1 MIDINKIKTAVL
13 RGLQK
18 YTDVTI
24 IRANQNAEPPPYPYA
39 TYHITTYATQNR
51 GTYGE
56 YEDGKARK
64 PVKQIYSFTAFSDDY
79 FEAVT
84 LANKMSEW
92 LDYVG
97 TTYLYD
103 NGVSVESV
111 GAVGDRSNILT
122 VDYQYAYGFDCTF
135 PVFDEVDIPDNGT
148 IENFSYEEDMLSQLE
163 NRLDGVE
170 GVAFGGNT
178 EIEEEQAL
186 LEALEKRLS
195 GEE

>member
-1 MIDINKIKTAVL
+1 MIDVKKIRTTVL
-13 RGLQK
+13 SGMQK
-18 YTDVTI
+18 YTGVTI
-24 IRANQNAEPPPYPYA
+24 IRANQNAEPPPYPYGA
-39 TYHITTYATQNR
+39 YHITTYATENK

-64 PVKQIYSFTAFSDDY
+64 QVNQIYSFSAFSDDY
-79 FEAVT
+79 YEAIT
-84 LANKMSEW
+84 LANKMREW

-103 NGVSVESV
+103 NGISVAWV
-111 GAVGDRSNILT
+111 GAVADRSNVLT
-122 VDYQYAYGFDCTF
+122 VDYQYSYGFDCAL
-135 PVFDEVDIPDNGT
+135 PVFDEVDIPDNGV
-148 IENFSYEEDMLSQLE
+148 IEAFAYEEDMLSKLE

-170 GVAFGGNT
+170 GVAFGNNT
-178 EIEEEQAL
+178 AINEEQEL